1 MPQPTQNG
9 MLSGDVIVYAFAAL
23 PKNVVAI
30 LIVVTAA
37 TAKPRTRTE
46 ICLEKIAT
54 TNRLSN
60 PATYKIVITQIG

>member
-9 MLSGDVIVYAFAAL
+9 MPSGDVIVYAFAAL
-23 PKNVVAI
+23 PKNVVP
-30 LIVVTAA
+30 IVAAAA
-37 TAKPRTRTE
+37 TVKQRTRTE

-60 PATYKIVITQIG
+60 PTTYKIVITQIG